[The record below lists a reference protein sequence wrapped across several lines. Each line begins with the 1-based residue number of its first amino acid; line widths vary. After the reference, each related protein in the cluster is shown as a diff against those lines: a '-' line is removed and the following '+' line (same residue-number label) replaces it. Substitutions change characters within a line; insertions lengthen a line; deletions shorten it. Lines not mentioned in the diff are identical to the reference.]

1 MYNFFAKLQNFLE
14 ASTDHSTSDHTIAEY
29 ILRHV
34 SEIPNM
40 TIYELAEACHLS
52 PATISRFCRR
62 FESISFKE
70 LKEHASEFND
80 FNRTEIHQGPES
92 DMIVGLPDYFEQVK
106 KSLAQT
112 EKLLQEDIL
121 QQAAILMHDAN
132 KLSFFG
138 VTFSNVVA
146 KNAQIKF
153 MRLGKHTA
161 SYSNHENQ
169 IIEAN
174 AMIPDDL
181 AIVISSSGDT
191 RFIVKLTKELS
202 RNEVPILAITSNPN
216 SYLGQH
222 AKLVIQISGQ
232 KMDGYKS
239 PILEEINLQAAVNML
254 YLHYSGRYN

>member
-70 LKEHASEFND
+70 LKEHTSEFND

-202 RNEVPILAITSNPN
+202 RNEVPILAITSNPS

-222 AKLVIQISGQ
+222 AKLIIQISGQ

>member
-34 SEIPNM
+34 SEIPDM
-40 TIYELAEACHLS
+40 SIYELAEACHLS
-52 PATISRFCRR
+52 PATVSRFCRR
-62 FESISFKE
+62 FENISFKE

-80 FNRTEIHQGPES
+80 FNLTEIFQRPETDS
-92 DMIVGLPDYFEQVK
+92 IAGIPNYFQQVK
-106 KSLAQT
+106 ESLADT
-112 EKLLQEDIL
+112 ENLLQVYVL
-121 QQAAILMHDAN
+121 QQAAILMQEAN

-169 IIEAN
+169 ITEAN
-174 AMIPDDL
+174 TMIPDDL

-191 RFIVKLTKELS
+191 RFIIKLTKELS

-222 AKLVIQISGQ
+222 AKIIIQVSGQ
-232 KMDGYKS
+232 KMEGYKS